1 MKQWLKIYNSFLKLI
16 FGVRVKMS
24 YKNKLFILAT
34 FFLASCSGDPKTGW
48 EKYLHSDDIISAEK
62 YIDKDLL
69 FTHISTLSSDQ
80 FEGRKPATKGGKK
93 TVQYLIDSFK
103 ELELKPGNPNGTWF
117 QDVKMLGVQSN
128 LRAQFITEDE
138 RWVLKTGDDIIGNS
152 YIKEQQVNLERV
164 DVIFCGYGVTAPE
177 YKWDDYKDVD
187 VKDKVVIIL
196 VNDPPIMKDDA
207 YDNDMF
213 KGKAMT
219 YYGRWSYK
227 YEEALRRGAAG
238 AIVIHETGPAG
249 YPFSV
254 LQAGSGSESLTI
266 EESKSLKFQG
276 WLPLSSA
283 RKLFSMSKLDF
294 ASMKKEALSPEF
306 QPKKMD
312 VKFTSRIANSYRNVK
327 SKNVVAKY
335 EGSDPF
341 LKDEYIIYTAH
352 WDHLG
357 VDIKLKDDKVFN
369 GANDNALGTAMVLAA
384 AKSFTQLKLGTKR
397 SILFLLVTA
406 EEDGL
411 LGSKYYSMNPLYPL
425 DKTLAVINVD
435 AMGNTF
441 GKTKDLI
448 IIGKGN
454 SNLDSIVE
462 SAAKQDKKYVLPDAE
477 PEKGFY
483 YRSDHFAFAKMGV
496 PSLYV
501 DGGIDVRGKG
511 KDFGKSMKDI
521 YTKNHYHSPSDEIHP
536 DWIYDGVIED
546 NGILLRVGYSISQ
559 NDEWPSWNENTEFKS
574 LRDAMLRN

>member
-1 MKQWLKIYNSFLKLI
+1 
-16 FGVRVKMS
+16 
-24 YKNKLFILAT
+24 
-34 FFLASCSGDPKTGW
+34 
-48 EKYLHSDDIISAEK
+48 
-62 YIDKDLL
+62 
-69 FTHISTLSSDQ
+69 
-80 FEGRKPATKGGKK
+80 
-93 TVQYLIDSFK
+93 
-103 ELELKPGNPNGTWF
+103 
-117 QDVKMLGVQSN
+117 
-128 LRAQFITEDE
+128 
-138 RWVLKTGDDIIGNS
+138 
-152 YIKEQQVNLERV
+152 
-164 DVIFCGYGVTAPE
+164 
-177 YKWDDYKDVD
+177 
-187 VKDKVVIIL
+187 
-196 VNDPPIMKDDA
+196 
-207 YDNDMF
+207 
-213 KGKAMT
+213 
-219 YYGRWSYK
+219 
-227 YEEALRRGAAG
+227 
-238 AIVIHETGPAG
+238 
-249 YPFSV
+249 
-254 LQAGSGSESLTI
+254 
-266 EESKSLKFQG
+266 
-276 WLPLSSA
+276 
-283 RKLFSMSKLDF
+283 
-294 ASMKKEALSPEF
+294 
-306 QPKKMD
+306 
-312 VKFTSRIANSYRNVK
+312 
-327 SKNVVAKY
+327 
-335 EGSDPF
+335 
-341 LKDEYIIYTAH
+341 
-352 WDHLG
+352 
-357 VDIKLKDDKVFN
+357 
-369 GANDNALGTAMVLAA
+369 MVLAA

-559 NDEWPSWNENTEFKS
+559 NLS
-574 LRDAMLRN
+574 LIHI

>member
-1 MKQWLKIYNSFLKLI
+1 MKQWLKIYNFFLKLI

-24 YKNKLFILAT
+24 YKNKLFIIAT

-164 DVIFCGYGVTAPE
+164 EVIFCGYGVTAPE

-249 YPFSV
+249 YPF
-254 LQAGSGSESLTI
+254 LSL
-266 EESKSLKFQG
+266 
-276 WLPLSSA
+276 
-283 RKLFSMSKLDF
+283 
-294 ASMKKEALSPEF
+294 
-306 QPKKMD
+306 
-312 VKFTSRIANSYRNVK
+312 
-327 SKNVVAKY
+327 
-335 EGSDPF
+335 
-341 LKDEYIIYTAH
+341 
-352 WDHLG
+352 
-357 VDIKLKDDKVFN
+357 
-369 GANDNALGTAMVLAA
+369 
-384 AKSFTQLKLGTKR
+384 
-397 SILFLLVTA
+397 
-406 EEDGL
+406 
-411 LGSKYYSMNPLYPL
+411 
-425 DKTLAVINVD
+425 
-435 AMGNTF
+435 
-441 GKTKDLI
+441 
-448 IIGKGN
+448 
-454 SNLDSIVE
+454 
-462 SAAKQDKKYVLPDAE
+462 
-477 PEKGFY
+477 
-483 YRSDHFAFAKMGV
+483 
-496 PSLYV
+496 
-501 DGGIDVRGKG
+501 
-511 KDFGKSMKDI
+511 
-521 YTKNHYHSPSDEIHP
+521 IH
-536 DWIYDGVIED
+536 I
-546 NGILLRVGYSISQ
+546 
-559 NDEWPSWNENTEFKS
+559 
-574 LRDAMLRN
+574 